1 MRIKTFEIRIDPAF
15 REYDEREVNEFLRT
29 VRVTRLN
36 SGCLR
41 ARNSWTLIAVY
52 DEQSVAPDA
61 ERAVQIGELPPRGSD
76 LTPHECE
83 RYEAL
88 RMWRGD
94 RAAALGRKP
103 FVIASDR
110 DLINVARSEISTP
123 EDLLA
128 ITGFGPRRAERYGE
142 EIVAVLDSVAQTLP
156 CELP

>member
-15 REYDEREVNEFLRT
+15 REHDERTVNEFLRA
-29 VRVTRLN
+29 VRVSRLN
-36 SGCLR
+36 LGCLR
-41 ARNSWTLIAVY
+41 TRNSWTVIAVY
-52 DEQSVAPDA
+52 DEQSVGPDVEHA
-61 ERAVQIGELPPRGSD
+61 AQVGEFPPCGTD

-88 RMWRGD
+88 RAWRGE

-110 DLINVARSEISTP
+110 DLINVARNEIASP

-128 ITGFGPRRAERYGE
+128 ITGFGPRRTERYGE
-142 EIVAVLDSVAQTLP
+142 EIVAVLGSVAEALS
-156 CELP
+156 E